1 MIVGLPG
8 FGLSSMFYALLLLGM
23 GVKSL
28 AEWLRGV
35 GRRARGRHASQAR
48 PLASRATGAP
58 DMWLPDGVAE
68 LARRTGAG

>member
-8 FGLSSMFYALLLLGM
+8 FGLSSMFYALLLVGM

-28 AEWLRGV
+28 AEWLRGAD
-35 GRRARGRHASQAR
+35 RRARGSSASPAHT
-48 PLASRATGAP
+48 PASRATGGR

-68 LARRTGAG
+68 LARRSGAG

>member
-28 AEWLRGV
+28 AEWLGGA
-35 GRRARGRHASQAR
+35 GRRARGRNASPAHTQ
-48 PLASRATGAP
+48 ASRANGRP

-68 LARRTGAG
+68 LARRSGAG